1 MKALREYIEQAVR
14 ESGKIPMDHVY
25 IDTPPPTDW
34 DGVAYLVIEHG
45 VTAMTPIVND
55 GAAPQTTPVRI
66 YSVSTDQWESEQLCR
81 QVAKAVE
88 SKINEWAQ
96 ASDCPIVGM
105 VENGPMAY
113 SEDMSSSR
121 VDSTHKQLISE
132 MNFNVIHHINL

>member
-25 IDTPPPTDW
+25 IETPPQADW
-34 DGVAYLVIEHG
+34 DGIAYIVIGFEQTTEFDAISEG
-45 VTAMTPIVND
+45 
-55 GAAPQTTPVRI
+55 APQTTPVRI

-96 ASDCPIVGM
+96 AADCPIVGM
-105 VENGPMAY
+105 VPNA
-113 SEDMSSSR
+113 
-121 VDSTHKQLISE
+121 STVYTESAETGNTIAQKITE